1 MANLQYV
8 IERKTIF
15 HLKLMLLIGIKTLSI
30 LFYSL
35 RMAAGLVS
43 GIFHNILVTVRRQD
57 SSYEEVRLG
66 ERCLE
71 FIEQLI
77 PKKSP
82 IIAVSI

>member
-1 MANLQYV
+1 M
-8 IERKTIF
+8 
-15 HLKLMLLIGIKTLSI
+15 LKFTENGSG
-30 LFYSL
+30 F
-35 RMAAGLVS
+35 GC
-43 GIFHNILVTVRRQD
+43 GIFHDILVTVRRQD

-82 IIAVSI
+82 IIAVFR